1 MVPQDAFESG
11 RHLRVGRWPLA
22 VFGYSCSCSRT
33 NKTCQPHSSVRS
45 FGVAFSAAAKDVLV
59 SSARV
64 VLPATTGTVLALS
77 FFLSHVFDR
86 HARTFPPGRTLPPAL
101 LWQLVLDCWNTGDW
115 GGIAGYPVKF
125 AIGFVSVFFD
135 LIFLLQV

>member
-22 VFGYSCSCSRT
+22 VSGYSCSCSRT
-33 NKTCQPHSSVRS
+33 NKTSVRC

-59 SSARV
+59 SS
-64 VLPATTGTVLALS
+64 GCLACDYRYCFGAL